1 MLVSVARVCVV
12 AIVVGIALV
21 PVLRYVRPEGAVAFV
36 PTVLGATLCG
46 VIAGRAL
53 PTDIYVAVAASAGIL
68 VYVAALAANALS
80 LQHVMLFSDGVEAF
94 LFLLSIHGLFG
105 ALGGLLASSLSRAH

>member
-1 MLVSVARVCVV
+1 MLVSVARVCAV
-12 AIVVGIALV
+12 AVVVGIALV
-21 PVLRYVRPEGAVAFV
+21 PVLRYVRPEGEIAFV

-46 VIAGRAL
+46 VMAGRAL
-53 PTDIYVAVAASAGIL
+53 PADLYVVVAALAGIL

-80 LQHVMLFSDGVEAF
+80 LQHLMLFSDGVEAF